1 MPFCPNVLKL
11 VFKGYFLTFPGANKV
26 TQSQWGYISEPRIS
40 HHKWRAVKIFVPSIP
55 SISGQQTWDE
65 ATMAERDG
73 WPGPH
78 QECGDLRLRRVI
90 SVMSSGDE
98 NLVCFASTLGMWD
111 MAGIWSIRGTM
122 LVKIWCSSGAD
133 IWHRPMVTTWG
144 GEGSAVDPGGPY
156 LGLN

>member
-26 TQSQWGYISEPRIS
+26 TQSQRGYISEPRIS

-78 QECGDLRLRRVI
+78 QECGDLRRVI
-90 SVMSSGDE
+90 RLMSSGDE
-98 NLVCFASTLGMWD
+98 NLVCFASTLGM
-111 MAGIWSIRGTM
+111 
-122 LVKIWCSSGAD
+122 
-133 IWHRPMVTTWG
+133 
-144 GEGSAVDPGGPY
+144 
-156 LGLN
+156 

>member
-26 TQSQWGYISEPRIS
+26 TQSRRGYISEPRIS

-78 QECGDLRLRRVI
+78 QECGDLRRVI
-90 SVMSSGDE
+90 SV
-98 NLVCFASTLGMWD
+98 
-111 MAGIWSIRGTM
+111 
-122 LVKIWCSSGAD
+122 
-133 IWHRPMVTTWG
+133 
-144 GEGSAVDPGGPY
+144 
-156 LGLN
+156 